1 VATNASIG
9 AVFRR
14 AGEGRVWVFP
24 VCRFEP
30 CPKLEGEV
38 RRVMLAE
45 VESGTVGRTGLMGQG
60 QISNSSE

>member
-1 VATNASIG
+1 MVCVLS
-9 AVFRR
+9 
-14 AGEGRVWVFP
+14 

-45 VESGTVGRTGLMGQG
+45 VESGRVGRTGLMGQG